1 LLRGSET
8 EKNLIERTYFA
19 LVKHINRT
27 FRMRM
32 LYGIVE
38 EGIVKWLWGSLG
50 LCVCAVPV
58 FGSKIFGGMMGGGG
72 VVDFGSRTEGKHF
85 SFFASDFFS

>member
-1 LLRGSET
+1 
-8 EKNLIERTYFA
+8 
-19 LVKHINRT
+19 
-27 FRMRM
+27 M

-58 FGSKIFGGMMGGGG
+58 FGSKLFGGMGGSS
-72 VVDFGSRTEGKHF
+72 VIDFGSRTEGNSAVHL
-85 SFFASDFFS
+85 SLISPIAD

>member
-1 LLRGSET
+1 
-8 EKNLIERTYFA
+8 
-19 LVKHINRT
+19 
-27 FRMRM
+27 MRM

-58 FGSKIFGGMMGGGG
+58 FGSKLFGGMGGSN
-72 VVDFGSRTEGKHF
+72 VIDFGSRTEGKRD
-85 SFFASDFFS
+85 SLRPWRTVQLTEYLS